1 MMNYLVEIKNFE
13 RLLEYKHLPA
23 LAQLLW
29 YKLMHYHNESMW
41 EEWVEVENMR
51 LMADLHIDSKNTFL
65 RCRDSLIEAGLL
77 EVQAGKKGMP
87 TRYRIISLNSKKG
100 SNFEQNMEPKNE
112 EQEKNNT
119 DHTGKSTQK
128 TGKSVEKTAKTE
140 PKEHVEAKNSEKE
153 AVLCAE
159 KGSKNEQ
166 NNEQNM
172 AQKTGQKTDDIDK
185 DIYINK
191 NIYKLK
197 QKTKTKNIKKN
208 DAKAS
213 QEKQKTKTAHNT
225 FPPDSFERKCV
236 DTLITA
242 LKKQLP
248 NVKVPE
254 TETGYDKWAKEVEK
268 MKRIDKR
275 SEDEISE
282 ALKFAITDPFW
293 SINIRSTAK
302 LRKQCEQLILRS
314 RQQEQKGNP
323 CMYSAQN
330 RFKNFEQRD
339 YDYDKMAWNM
349 VRMECDRYTAAG
361 VMN

>member
-41 EEWVEVENMR
+41 EEWVEVENLR

-140 PKEHVEAKNSEKE
+140 PKEHVEAKNSEKKLYC
-153 AVLCAE
+153 VP
-159 KGSKNEQ
+159 KRV
-166 NNEQNM
+166 
-172 AQKTGQKTDDIDK
+172 QKMNRIWHRKRDR
-185 DIYINK
+185 
-191 NIYKLK
+191 KL
-197 QKTKTKNIKKN
+197 TI
-208 DAKAS
+208 
-213 QEKQKTKTAHNT
+213 
-225 FPPDSFERKCV
+225 
-236 DTLITA
+236 
-242 LKKQLP
+242 
-248 NVKVPE
+248 
-254 TETGYDKWAKEVEK
+254 
-268 MKRIDKR
+268 
-275 SEDEISE
+275 
-282 ALKFAITDPFW
+282 
-293 SINIRSTAK
+293 
-302 LRKQCEQLILRS
+302 
-314 RQQEQKGNP
+314 
-323 CMYSAQN
+323 
-330 RFKNFEQRD
+330 
-339 YDYDKMAWNM
+339 
-349 VRMECDRYTAAG
+349 
-361 VMN
+361 